1 VNTLYALRIF
11 GTGHKSCFI
20 KQKHY
25 KFASLS
31 EAKEINRVFFAIV
44 IYLTM
49 FPSVWAR
56 TLVTRTIIAIAGA
69 SASGKSLFSKT
80 IYNELVN
87 ELEPGAI
94 AVIEEDAYY
103 KDQSHLPFDHRTQT
117 NYDHPDA
124 FEHELLHEHLLQLR
138 AGKSVDVP
146 TYDYAMH
153 TRSDET
159 RRVAPAKVLIVEGIL
174 LLSDPALRK
183 EFDIKVFID
192 TPLDI
197 CLMRRMQR
205 DMEQRGRT
213 LQSVVDQYQA
223 TVRPMFYQ
231 FIEPSKHK
239 ADLVVT
245 RGGMNRVA
253 IDIIKSKIKY
263 LLQQ

>member
-1 VNTLYALRIF
+1 VVTLSALRIF
-11 GTGHKSCFI
+11 RTGHKSCFI
-20 KQKHY
+20 KPKHY
-25 KFASLS
+25 KFVFLGD
-31 EAKEINRVFFAIV
+31 AKEIIRVFFAIV
-44 IYLTM
+44 IVQQYII
-49 FPSVWAR
+49 SVWVR

-69 SASGKSLFSKT
+69 SASGKSLFSQT

-87 ELEPGAI
+87 ELDPGAI
-94 AVIEEDAYY
+94 AIIEEDAYY
-103 KDQSHLPFDHRTQT
+103 KDQSHLPFAHRTQT

-124 FEHELLHEHLLQLR
+124 FEHKLMLEHLTQLR
-138 AGKSVDVP
+138 NGHAVEVP
-146 TYDYAMH
+146 TYDYAQH
-153 TRSDET
+153 TRSEKT
-159 RRVAPAKVLIVEGIL
+159 RRIAPAKILIVEGIL
-174 LLSDPALRK
+174 LLSDKALNK

-213 LQSVVDQYQA
+213 LQSVVEQYQA

-231 FIEPSKHK
+231 FIEPSKHN

-263 LLQQ
+263 LLQE

>member
-1 VNTLYALRIF
+1 V
-11 GTGHKSCFI
+11 
-20 KQKHY
+20 
-25 KFASLS
+25 
-31 EAKEINRVFFAIV
+31 
-44 IYLTM
+44 
-49 FPSVWAR
+49 R

-69 SASGKSLFSKT
+69 SASGKSLFSQT
-80 IYNELVN
+80 IYKELVN

-94 AVIEEDAYY
+94 AIIEEDAYY
-103 KDQSHLPFDHRTQT
+103 KDQSHLPMAHRTQT

-124 FEHELLHEHLLQLR
+124 FEHKLMLQHLTQLR
-138 AGKSVDVP
+138 NGESVEVP
-146 TYDYAMH
+146 MYDYSQH
-153 TRSDET
+153 TRSET
-159 RRVAPAKVLIVEGIL
+159 TRKVAAAQILIVEGIL
-174 LLSDPALRK
+174 LLSDKALNK

-205 DMEQRGRT
+205 DMEKRGRT

-231 FIEPSKHK
+231 FIEPSKHN

-253 IDIIKSKIKY
+253 IDIIKSKIKDI
-263 LLQQ
+263 LQE